1 MTSSAQLERE
11 AEQTRSQLAQTL
23 DELRQRITPGQL
35 VDEAVDYARD
45 SGGGQF
51 FRNLGHQAKSNPM
64 PVALIGAGVA
74 WLMLSK
80 DHNRAAETAIQGAQQ
95 TATEAAAQIG
105 DFGQQTSEEIEG
117 FGQEASQRAKGWLS
131 DASDRVTDARERFRG
146 RAEGSRGMAEQSS
159 QSIRSRASD
168 VASSISDRAGSA
180 YEAARSGVSETY
192 GRVSDP
198 AKRAILC
205 GDFVLTQN

>member
-51 FRNLGHQAKSNPM
+51 FRNLGHQATSNPM
-64 PVALIGAGVA
+64 PVALIGAGMA
-74 WLMLSK
+74 WLMLSN
-80 DHNRAAETAIQGAQQ
+80 DRTNRAEETAIQGAQQ
-95 TATEAAAQIG
+95 TATETAAQVG
-105 DFGQQTSEEIEG
+105 DLGQQTSEEIEG

-168 VASSISDRAGSA
+168 AASSISDRAGSA
-180 YEAARSGVSETY
+180 YEAARSG
-192 GRVSDP
+192 
-198 AKRAILC
+198 
-205 GDFVLTQN
+205 